1 MNAGNIEI
9 MPHEKYKGWFRVV
22 LTSQPSNL
30 GKTTIELICS
40 EELIRL
46 IRNQCNKTLDENL
59 RTPEEESEENTLNG
73 RLKDFK

>member
-9 MPHEKYKGWFRVV
+9 TPHEKYKGLFRVV
-22 LTSQPSNL
+22 LTSQSTNR

-40 EELIRL
+40 EELIRH

-59 RTPEEESEENTLNG
+59 RTPEEEAETNELNG